1 MLGAFLNRLCLRR
14 VAMALGLLALPGG
27 CGVADRFAGRSVSYD
42 IQSESVRNQA
52 ILLNIVRAALR
63 KPMMFVD
70 AGAVSGTS
78 TVSGT
83 GTLAAPLWIMNSL
96 AGGGTGSLSPAVTV
110 SGGPTFALTPLVTK
124 EFYQGILAPVPTQML
139 ADLIAYGI
147 PKRVVM
153 LLAIQRIVIAAEI
166 DNHYRTYPYFNDLYG
181 THAEDFSEELD
192 RLLKDGG
199 LTVEPT
205 SSTATL
211 TPPLPGSAL
220 LKPEILASV
229 LKSDIAVHDL
239 TLEKQAA
246 AGKADEADL
255 SKAAPGDM
263 FLLTKSSS
271 GSAFCF
277 HPDDP
282 VSARDKFVPV
292 PAELT
297 DAMTGK
303 IEPLRLS
310 DAYCDTIASFKPH
323 KPDKHGKP
331 DKPDSSAFT
340 QMRSEN
346 TASHA
351 SRNGRVSM
359 YIVVRSVQQILYAL
373 GEIARAE
380 LGLDPDLHLPA
391 GRDDPFHP
399 TLADLVRLNT
409 LPSATLPGA
418 DDIDTLYD
426 GKRYWVDTDPR
437 GRNRSTQVIDL
448 VGQMLALN
456 NSAKDLPAPSTLTLI
471 SH

>member
-1 MLGAFLNRLCLRR
+1 MLSALLNRLRLRR

-63 KPMMFVD
+63 KPMM
-70 AGAVSGTS
+70 
-78 TVSGT
+78 VSGT

-166 DNHYRTYPYFNDLYG
+166 GNRYYPYTYVNDLYG
-181 THAEDFSEELD
+181 THADAFSEELKK
-192 RLLKDGG
+192 LLGDDNDEGG

-205 SSTATL
+205 SSTT
-211 TPPLPGSAL
+211 TVMPPLPGSAL
-220 LKPEILASV
+220 LKPEILASL

-239 TLEKQAA
+239 TLEKRAA

-255 SKAAPGDM
+255 SKAAPDDM

-277 HPDDP
+277 HPKDP
-282 VSARDKFVPV
+282 VAAADRLVPV
-292 PAELT
+292 PHELIE
-297 DAMTGK
+297 AMAGNTEK
-303 IEPLRLS
+303 LRLYHS
-310 DAYCDTIASFKPH
+310 YCDSIAAFRPH
-323 KPDKHGKP
+323 KPDKPG
-331 DKPDSSAFT
+331 KPDSSMFIQT
-340 QMRSEN
+340 RSEN
-346 TASHA
+346 TASYA
-351 SRNGRVSM
+351 SKNGPQVSM

-380 LGLDPDLHLPA
+380 LGLDPDLHLPP
-391 GRDDPFHP
+391 GKDDPFHP
-399 TLADLVRLNT
+399 TLADLLRVNT
-409 LPSATLPGA
+409 LSSGTLPGA
-418 DDIDTLYD
+418 DDIATLYD
-426 GKRYWVDTDPR
+426 GKRYWVGIDPR